1 MSESKDIVKSEN
13 LEVGSETLDLQ
24 PSKLSSI
31 QVIQHGS
38 DIHIFPITESEI
50 EELLCG
56 HSSISLVLFSLCV
69 GVLISFLITVFT
81 IQLEDRVFAVFIA
94 IIVVSFLMGIWFGFR
109 ALQEWR
115 KINKRAEEIK
125 KSRGTYTTS

>member
-1 MSESKDIVKSEN
+1 MSESKDIVKSD
-13 LEVGSETLDLQ
+13 TLDLE
-24 PSKLSSI
+24 PGKVSSI
-31 QVIQHGS
+31 QVIQHGR

-50 EELLCG
+50 DELVCA
-56 HSSISLVLFSLCV
+56 HSSISLVLFSLCA
-69 GVLISFLITVFT
+69 GVLISFLISIFT

-94 IIVVSFLMGIWFGFR
+94 IIVVSLLMGIWFGFR

-125 KSRGTYTTS
+125 KSRGVYKTS